1 MHWPDF
7 PALTIL
13 GICGEAKCTLQ
24 QKLLAKPRKI
34 SCGPEGT
41 CLVYSSSLNHVL
53 VCRKQ
58 RVVEKK
64 KYWREARPRLSHVF
78 CCCEK
83 DAPTLFLACSNN
95 IIKAHWRLIS
105 TSYDML
111 SKHKRCD

>member
-41 CLVYSSSLNHVL
+41 CLVYSSSSSLNHVL

-58 RVVEKK
+58 RVVEKRNIGEK
-64 KYWREARPRLSHVF
+64 LGLVF
-78 CCCEK
+78 
-83 DAPTLFLACSNN
+83 L
-95 IIKAHWRLIS
+95 
-105 TSYDML
+105 TSSAVVRKMPPLYF
-111 SKHKRCD
+111 